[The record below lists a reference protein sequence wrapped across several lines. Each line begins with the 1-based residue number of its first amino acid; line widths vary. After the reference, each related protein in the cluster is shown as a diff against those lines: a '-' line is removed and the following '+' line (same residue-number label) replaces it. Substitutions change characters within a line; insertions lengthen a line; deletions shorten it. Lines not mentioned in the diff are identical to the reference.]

1 MNKHVNETN
10 KDRNE
15 LSSDFQENTNTWINE
30 VVKVLQDLKTKFS
43 NKIKTLKN
51 AQAEME
57 VELAKLT

>member
-1 MNKHVNETN
+1 MN

-15 LSSDFQENTNTWINE
+15 LSSDFQENTKTWINE

-43 NKIKTLKN
+43 NKIKILKK